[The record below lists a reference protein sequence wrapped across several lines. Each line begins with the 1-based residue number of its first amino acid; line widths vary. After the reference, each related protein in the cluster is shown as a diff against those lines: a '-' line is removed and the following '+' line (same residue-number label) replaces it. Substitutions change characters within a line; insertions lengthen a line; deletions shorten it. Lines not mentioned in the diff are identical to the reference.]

1 MRKNTVI
8 GDVTRIHAARLP
20 GGLAVVDGDRR
31 VTWQELDDRVNRLG
45 NLLRDTYGI
54 GAGDRVAILAG
65 NCLEYV
71 DLTFAS
77 SRIQAIYSGLNVR
90 HHPAEMA
97 AQLSDCGAR
106 LLIVGRGFERVGA
119 TLAEEAGIPALSL
132 DASGP
137 GASYDA
143 LLAAASADPVPPHGD
158 ADAPYVLTYTSGT
171 TGEPKGAMISSR
183 NEIALAVSLAVA
195 SETRVDDKFMVIT
208 PLFHKGGQFSVMHPA
223 YLGRPIVLVAQP
235 DPALIFRTVEAE
247 RVTVFVAVPTLM
259 KMMTDHLDDV
269 GPAAYDLSSIRHVLY
284 GSNPIQPGQLRHFA
298 ALLGCSL
305 CQIGGIGTEGGIGLV
320 LDRVD
325 HEQGLANPE
334 LAHRLQS
341 CGRVQPAVEM
351 RLVDEQENDVAIGEI
366 GEMVFRGDAYVAGY
380 WERPEASQAAWRG
393 GWFHSGDLGR
403 RDADGYIYYVD
414 RKSGRIKT
422 GGETVYAREVEA
434 ALQDHALVQAVAVVG
449 VPDETWGE
457 AIWAVVELTSG
468 QDVPEDLEHVLQEH
482 ARRRLAGY
490 KVPKRVI
497 VQQLPRT
504 ALGKIA
510 VGEVRALALDLLS
523 RPLTRPTVAAGGPA

>member
-1 MRKNTVI
+1 MRTNTVI
-8 GDVTRIHAARLP
+8 GDVPRIHAARLP
-20 GGLAVVDGDRR
+20 GGLAVVDGERR
-31 VTWQELDDRVNRLG
+31 VTWQELDDRVNRLS
-45 NLLRDTYGI
+45 NVLRDTFGV

-65 NCLEYV
+65 NCLEYI

-77 SRIQAIYSGLNVR
+77 SRIQAIYTGLNVR

-97 AQLSDCGAR
+97 AQLRDCSAR
-106 LLIVGRGFERVGA
+106 LLVVGRGFEQVAA
-119 TLAEEAGIPALSL
+119 TLAEQAGIPALSL
-132 DASGP
+132 DAAGP
-137 GASYDA
+137 GASYEA

-158 ADAPYVLTYTSGT
+158 AEAPYVLTYTSGT

-183 NEIALAVSLAVA
+183 NEIAYATGLALA
-195 SETRVDDKFMVIT
+195 SETRVDDRFMVIT

-223 YLGRPIVLVAQP
+223 WLGLPIVLLPQP

-247 RVTVFVAVPTLM
+247 RVTAFVAVPTLM

-269 GPAAYDLSSIRHVLY
+269 GPDAYDLSSIRHVLY
-284 GSNPIQPGQLRHFA
+284 GSNPIQPKQLKHFA
-298 ALLGCSL
+298 RLLGCSL
-305 CQIGGIGTEGGIGLV
+305 NQIGGIGTEGGIGLS
-320 LDRVD
+320 LNRVD
-325 HEQGLANPE
+325 HEQCLADPE

-341 CGRVQPAVEM
+341 CGKVQPGVEM
-351 RLVDEQENDVAIGEI
+351 RLVDEQDNDVPTGEI
-366 GEMVFRGDAYVAGY
+366 GEMVFRGDAYIAGY

-403 RDADGYIYYVD
+403 RDADGYVYYVD

-434 ALQDHALVQAVAVVG
+434 ALQDHPLVQAVAVVG
-449 VPDETWGE
+449 VPDEKWGE
-457 AIWAVVELTSG
+457 AVCAVVELPSG
-468 QDVPEDLEHVLQEH
+468 QDMPDDLEHVLQEH
-482 ARRRLAGY
+482 ARQRLAGY

-510 VGEVRALALDLLS
+510 VGDVRALARDAVS
-523 RPLTRPTVAAGGPA
+523 RPTRQPAVAAGGVA